1 MIDLTGDDSNDE
13 APPPS
18 LVEQL
23 QSFTGASEADA
34 AAALAAA
41 QGSLEGAAAALLTR
55 GSAAPAAANA
65 NDVTSRPATAK

>member
-41 QGSLEGAAAALLTR
+41 QGSLEGAAAALQVVE
-55 GSAAPAAANA
+55 AAPAAATRGA
-65 NDVTSRPATAK
+65 PRLEPSLLRG